1 MRRAVLLPLIGLLVG
16 LVVGFPS
23 SSFAQA
29 PSFSTTIENEFPQ
42 FLYFRLVAAVP
53 GEEVTD
59 VTLRYRVTGAGTL
72 ARAKPEAVQVIAD
85 GDIRL
90 VVRVSTGT
98 LGFIPVG
105 SELVYY
111 WELTLADG
119 TTVESD
125 EARYVYLPPGKEWQS
140 VSNDFMRV
148 YYHGNQESTALRFL
162 EDGQRTYQR
171 MGRLLQTELEVVPVI
186 AVLFANESDLEEA
199 QPRRSEVY
207 DAATVLCGS
216 QVAINIIFLIDRSC
230 GTRDRGDT
238 LRHEFTHI
246 LTKAA
251 GERGLGQVPSWLDEG
266 TAVYAQTE
274 PGDGF
279 LDPFELAAITDQLIP
294 FRMMIGGNTNP
305 NKVGLY
311 YGQSYQMVRFLIETS
326 GEAEFARLFATIK
339 EGNRF
344 DRAIEIVYGWTL
356 DEFESEFRVHHGL
369 SPRKPLPAATPRR
382 EESGVT
388 PQATPRSDGS
398 QATVPPS
405 PGQTMSTIS
414 GGGREISKVA
424 LGFIAGA
431 AIFGLLATGVF
442 LLSVMLGN
450 RSKKSEATEVEGLPP
465 AVPSVGSSRRPSFG
479 SSSPTKEP
487 SASESLSETEG
498 EFDEWGPS
506 AD

>member
-1 MRRAVLLPLIGLLVG
+1 MRRAVLLPLVGFLVGLLVG
-16 LVVGFPS
+16 FPAS
-23 SSFAQA
+23 SLAQS

-42 FLYFRLVAAVP
+42 FLYFRLVASVP
-53 GEEVTD
+53 DEVTD

-72 ARAKPEAVQVIAD
+72 ARAKPESFQVIAN
-85 GDIRL
+85 GDIQL
-90 VVRVSTGT
+90 VVRVPTGT

-119 TTVESD
+119 TAVVSD
-125 EARYVYLPPGKEWQS
+125 EASYVYLPPGKEWQS

-162 EDGQRTYQR
+162 EDGKRTYQR
-171 MGRLLQTELEVVPVI
+171 MGKLLQTELEVVPVI

-230 GTRDRGDT
+230 GTRDRSDT

-251 GERGLGQVPSWLDEG
+251 GESGLGQVPSWLDEG
-266 TAVYAQTE
+266 TAVYSQTE

-279 LDPFELAAITDQLIP
+279 LDPFEIAAIRDQLIP
-294 FRMMIGGNTNP
+294 FRTMIGGNTNP

-311 YGQSYQMVRFLIETS
+311 YGQSYQMVRFLIDTG

-344 DRAIEIVYGWTL
+344 DKAIEIVYGWTL
-356 DEFESEFRVHHGL
+356 DEFENEFRVHHGL
-369 SPRKPLPAATPRR
+369 SRKPSPAATPGR
-382 EESGVT
+382 EQSEATREST
-388 PQATPRSDGS
+388 PQSDGS
-398 QATVPPS
+398 QSTVPPNPN
-405 PGQTMSTIS
+405 PGQAISTSS

-431 AIFGLLATGVF
+431 AILGLFATGVF

-450 RSKKSEATEVEGLPP
+450 RRQKPEATEGEGLPA
-465 AVPSVGSSRRPSFG
+465 AVSSVSLSRKSSLG
-479 SSSPTKEP
+479 ANSPTKEP
-487 SASESLSETEG
+487 PGLESPSESKA

-506 AD
+506 SD